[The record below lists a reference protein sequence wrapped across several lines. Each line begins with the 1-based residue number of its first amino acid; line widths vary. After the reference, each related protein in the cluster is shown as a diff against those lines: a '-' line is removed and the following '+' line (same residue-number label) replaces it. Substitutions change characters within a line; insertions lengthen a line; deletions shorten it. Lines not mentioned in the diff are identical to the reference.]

1 MTAENAHLDYPT
13 LRSCV
18 GGLVMEIATPWIGNG
33 GGLASGKGGLR
44 LQLREGGR
52 DDQAS

>member
-1 MTAENAHLDYPT
+1 MTAENAHLDYST
-13 LRSCV
+13 LRMSF
-18 GGLVMEIATPWIGNG
+18 VMEIATPWIGNG